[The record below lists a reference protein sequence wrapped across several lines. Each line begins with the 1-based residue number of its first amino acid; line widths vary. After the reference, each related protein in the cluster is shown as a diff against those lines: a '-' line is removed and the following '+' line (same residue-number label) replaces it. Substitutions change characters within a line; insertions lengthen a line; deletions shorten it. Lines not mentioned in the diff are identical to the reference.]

1 MMCLDAVSSY
11 LVELQAMTADA
22 TVRML
27 IAHFKGVQARLERL
41 F

>member
-11 LVELQAMTADA
+11 LVELQAMTANA
-22 TVRML
+22 NVRML